1 MTILTEIRVIIE
13 ALKITVIKKGKN
25 MKVLVMAAGAVG
37 GYFGSVIAEKHD
49 VVLIARNEH
58 LKAIQEK
65 GLEVKSKTSGNFI
78 SQATAV
84 SKPEEGY
91 VADIVIYCVKAYHN
105 ESACDVIAPAV
116 GPETTVLTLQ
126 NGIGSGDFLSNRF
139 GNERVLLGAAYI
151 EASRGN
157 PGITEEHG
165 GGCRIALGNKLG
177 IGTPRTTMVS
187 ELLKSSNIDHEVSE
201 NIMSALWKK
210 LVFITALSGMTC
222 LARARFEQVLDNP
235 QTYELAIQV
244 MSETKAVADAEG
256 IGLPSDIVDTTMD
269 DFMSHKSELVSSMHQ
284 DLLSGRPLEVNVIN
298 GAVSQMGKTHNI
310 PTPINDVITSCL
322 SLPNAMATQSAK

>member
-1 MTILTEIRVIIE
+1 M
-13 ALKITVIKKGKN
+13 N
-25 MKVLVMAAGAVG
+25 VLVMAAGAVG

-65 GLEVKSKTSGNFI
+65 GLKVESKTSGNFI
-78 SQATAV
+78 SRATAV
-84 SKPEEGY
+84 AQPEEGY
-91 VADIVIYCVKAYHN
+91 VADVVLYCVKAYHN

-116 GPETTVLTLQ
+116 GPETAVLTLQ

-139 GNERVLLGAAYI
+139 GEERVLLGAAYI

-177 IGTPRTTMVS
+177 ISTPKTNMVS
-187 ELLKSSNIDHEVSE
+187 ELLKSSNIDHEVSTD
-201 NIMSALWKK
+201 IMSALWKK
-210 LVFITALSGMTC
+210 LIFITALSGMTC
-222 LARARFEQVLDNP
+222 LVRARFEQVLDNP
-235 QTYELAIQV
+235 QTHALAIKV

-256 IGLPSDIVDTTMD
+256 INLPSDVVETTMA
-269 DFMSHKSELVSSMHQ
+269 DFMLHKSELVSSMHQ

-298 GAVSQMGKTHNI
+298 GAVSQMGRIHNI
-310 PTPINDVITSCL
+310 STPINDVITSCL
-322 SLPNAMATQSAK
+322 SLPNTLAARSAE

>member
-1 MTILTEIRVIIE
+1 M
-13 ALKITVIKKGKN
+13 N
-25 MKVLVMAAGAVG
+25 VLVMAAGAVG
-37 GYFGSVIAEKHD
+37 GYFGSVMAEKHD

-65 GLEVKSKTSGNFI
+65 GLQVQSKTSGNFI
-78 SQATAV
+78 SRATAV
-84 SKPEEGY
+84 ARPEEGY
-91 VADIVIYCVKAYHN
+91 VADIVLYCVKAYHN
-105 ESACDVIAPAV
+105 DSACDVIAPAV

-139 GNERVLLGAAYI
+139 GEERVLLGAAYI
-151 EASRGN
+151 EASRGT

-165 GGCRIALGNKLG
+165 GSCRIALGEKHG
-177 IGTPRTTMVS
+177 MISQRTKTVS
-187 ELLKSSNIDHEVSE
+187 ELLKSSNIDHEISGD
-201 NIMSALWKK
+201 IMSALWKK

-256 IGLPSDIVDTTMD
+256 IDLPANIVKTTMD

-298 GAVSQMGKTHNI
+298 GAVSQMGKIHNVS
-310 PTPINDVITSCL
+310 TPINDIITSCL
-322 SLPNAMATQSAK
+322 SLPNAMATQSAE

>member
-1 MTILTEIRVIIE
+1 M
-13 ALKITVIKKGKN
+13 N
-25 MKVLVMAAGAVG
+25 VLVMAAGAVG

-65 GLEVKSKTSGNFI
+65 GLKVESKTSGNFI
-78 SQATAV
+78 SRATAV
-84 SKPEEGY
+84 AQPEEGY
-91 VADIVIYCVKAYHN
+91 VADVVLYCVKAYHN

-116 GPETTVLTLQ
+116 GPETAVLTLQ

-139 GNERVLLGAAYI
+139 GEERVLLGAAYI

-177 IGTPRTTMVS
+177 ISTPKTNMVS
-187 ELLKSSNIDHEVSE
+187 ELLKSSNIDHEVSTD
-201 NIMSALWKK
+201 IMSALWKK

-222 LARARFEQVLDNP
+222 LVRARFEQVLDNP
-235 QTYELAIQV
+235 QTHALAIKV

-256 IGLPSDIVDTTMD
+256 INLPSDVVETTMA
-269 DFMSHKSELVSSMHQ
+269 DFMLHKSELVSSMHQ

-298 GAVSQMGKTHNI
+298 GAVSQMGRIHNI
-310 PTPINDVITSCL
+310 STPINDIITSCL
-322 SLPNAMATQSAK
+322 SLPNTLAARSAE

>member
-1 MTILTEIRVIIE
+1 M
-13 ALKITVIKKGKN
+13 N
-25 MKVLVMAAGAVG
+25 VLVMAAGAVG
-37 GYFGSVIAEKHD
+37 GYFGSVMAEKHD

-65 GLEVKSKTSGNFI
+65 GLQVQSKTSGNFI
-78 SQATAV
+78 SLATAV
-84 SKPEEGY
+84 ARPEEGY
-91 VADIVIYCVKAYHN
+91 VADIVLYCVKAYHN
-105 ESACDVIAPAV
+105 DSACDVIASAV

-139 GNERVLLGAAYI
+139 GEERVLLGAAYI

-165 GGCRIALGNKLG
+165 GGCRIALGEKHG
-177 IGTPRTTMVS
+177 IITRRTKTVS
-187 ELLKSSNIDHEVSE
+187 ELLKSSNIDHEVSGD
-201 NIMSALWKK
+201 IMSALWKK

-256 IGLPSDIVDTTMD
+256 IGLPANIVETTMD

-298 GAVSQMGKTHNI
+298 GVVSQMGKIHNVS
-310 PTPINDVITSCL
+310 TPINDVITSCL
-322 SLPNAMATQSAK
+322 SLPNAMATQPAE

>member
-1 MTILTEIRVIIE
+1 M
-13 ALKITVIKKGKN
+13 N
-25 MKVLVMAAGAVG
+25 VLVMAAGAVG

-65 GLEVKSKTSGNFI
+65 GLKVESKTSGNFI
-78 SQATAV
+78 SRATAV
-84 SKPEEGY
+84 AQPEEGY
-91 VADIVIYCVKAYHN
+91 VADVVLYCVKAYHN

-116 GPETTVLTLQ
+116 GPETAVLTLQ

-139 GNERVLLGAAYI
+139 GEERVLLGAAYI

-177 IGTPRTTMVS
+177 ISTPKTNMVS
-187 ELLKSSNIDHEVSE
+187 ELLKSSNIDHEVSTD
-201 NIMSALWKK
+201 IMSALWKK

-222 LARARFEQVLDNP
+222 LVRARFEQVLDNP
-235 QTYELAIQV
+235 QTHALAIKV

-256 IGLPSDIVDTTMD
+256 INLPSNVVETTMA
-269 DFMSHKSELVSSMHQ
+269 DFMLHKSELVSSMHQ

-298 GAVSQMGKTHNI
+298 GAVSQMGRIHNI
-310 PTPINDVITSCL
+310 STPINDVITSCL
-322 SLPNAMATQSAK
+322 SLPNTLAARSAE

>member
-1 MTILTEIRVIIE
+1 M
-13 ALKITVIKKGKN
+13 N
-25 MKVLVMAAGAVG
+25 VLVMAAGAVG

-65 GLEVKSKTSGNFI
+65 GLKVESKTSGNFI
-78 SQATAV
+78 SRATAV
-84 SKPEEGY
+84 AQPEEGY
-91 VADIVIYCVKAYHN
+91 VADVVLYCVKAYHN

-116 GPETTVLTLQ
+116 GPETAVLTLQ

-139 GNERVLLGAAYI
+139 GEERVLLGAAYI

-177 IGTPRTTMVS
+177 ISTPKTNMVS
-187 ELLKSSNIDHEVSE
+187 ELLQSSNIDHEVSTD
-201 NIMSALWKK
+201 IMSALWKK

-222 LARARFEQVLDNP
+222 LVRARFEQVLDNP
-235 QTYELAIQV
+235 QTHALAIKV

-256 IGLPSDIVDTTMD
+256 INLPSDVVETTMA
-269 DFMSHKSELVSSMHQ
+269 DFMLHKSELVSSMHQ

-298 GAVSQMGKTHNI
+298 GAVSQMGRIHNI
-310 PTPINDVITSCL
+310 STPINDVITSCL
-322 SLPNAMATQSAK
+322 SLPNTLAARSAE

>member
-1 MTILTEIRVIIE
+1 M
-13 ALKITVIKKGKN
+13 N
-25 MKVLVMAAGAVG
+25 VLVMAAGAVG

-58 LKAIQEK
+58 LKAIQKK
-65 GLEVKSKTSGNFI
+65 GLKVESKTSGNFI
-78 SQATAV
+78 SRATAV
-84 SKPEEGY
+84 AQPEEGY
-91 VADIVIYCVKAYHN
+91 VADVVLYCVKAYHN

-116 GPETTVLTLQ
+116 GPETAVLTLQ

-139 GNERVLLGAAYI
+139 GEERVLLGAAYI

-157 PGITEEHG
+157 PGVTEEHG

-177 IGTPRTTMVS
+177 ISTPKTNMVS
-187 ELLKSSNIDHEVSE
+187 ELLQSSNIDHEVSTD
-201 NIMSALWKK
+201 IMSALWKK

-222 LARARFEQVLDNP
+222 LVRARFEQVLDNP
-235 QTYELAIQV
+235 QTHALAIKV

-256 IGLPSDIVDTTMD
+256 INLPSDVVETTMA
-269 DFMSHKSELVSSMHQ
+269 DFMLHKSELVSSMHQ

-298 GAVSQMGKTHNI
+298 GAVSQMGRIHNI
-310 PTPINDVITSCL
+310 STPINDVITSCL
-322 SLPNAMATQSAK
+322 SLPNTLAARSAK

>member
-1 MTILTEIRVIIE
+1 M
-13 ALKITVIKKGKN
+13 N
-25 MKVLVMAAGAVG
+25 VLVMAAGAVG

-58 LKAIQEK
+58 LKAIQKK
-65 GLEVKSKTSGNFI
+65 GLKVESKTSGNFI
-78 SQATAV
+78 SRATAV
-84 SKPEEGY
+84 AQPEKGY
-91 VADIVIYCVKAYHN
+91 VADVVLYCVKAYHN

-116 GPETTVLTLQ
+116 GPETAVLTLQ

-139 GNERVLLGAAYI
+139 GEERVLLGAAYI

-157 PGITEEHG
+157 PGVTEEHG

-177 IGTPRTTMVS
+177 ISTPKTNMVS
-187 ELLKSSNIDHEVSE
+187 ELLKSSNIDHEVSTD
-201 NIMSALWKK
+201 IMSALWKK

-222 LARARFEQVLDNP
+222 LVRARFEQVLDNP
-235 QTYELAIQV
+235 QTHALAIKV

-256 IGLPSDIVDTTMD
+256 INLPSDVVETTMA
-269 DFMSHKSELVSSMHQ
+269 DFMLHKSELVSSMHQ

-298 GAVSQMGKTHNI
+298 GAVSQMGRIHNI
-310 PTPINDVITSCL
+310 STPINDVITSCL
-322 SLPNAMATQSAK
+322 SLPNTLAARSAE

>member
-1 MTILTEIRVIIE
+1 M
-13 ALKITVIKKGKN
+13 N
-25 MKVLVMAAGAVG
+25 VLVMAAGAVG
-37 GYFGSVIAEKHD
+37 GYFGSVIAEQHD

-65 GLEVKSKTSGNFI
+65 GLEVQSKTSGNFI

-84 SKPEEGY
+84 AKPEEGY
-91 VADIVIYCVKAYHN
+91 VADIVLYCVKAYHN
-105 ESACDVIAPAV
+105 DSASDVIAP
-116 GPETTVLTLQ
+116 GIRPETTILTLQ

-139 GNERVLLGAAYI
+139 GEERVLLGAAYI

-177 IGTPRTTMVS
+177 IDTPRTSMVS
-187 ELLKSSNIDHEVSE
+187 ELLKSSNINHEVSTG
-201 NIMSALWKK
+201 IMSALWKK

-222 LARARFEQVLDNP
+222 LTRARFEQVLDNP

-244 MSETKAVADAEG
+244 MSETKAVAEAEG
-256 IGLPSDIVDTTMD
+256 IRLPSDIVETTMD
-269 DFMSHKSELVSSMHQ
+269 DFMLHKSELVSSMHQ
-284 DLLSGRPLEVNVIN
+284 DLLSGRPLEVDVIN
-298 GAVSQMGKTHNI
+298 GAVSQMGKIHNV

-322 SLPNAMATQSAK
+322 SLPDGMATQSAE

>member
-1 MTILTEIRVIIE
+1 M
-13 ALKITVIKKGKN
+13 N
-25 MKVLVMAAGAVG
+25 VLVMAAGAVG

-65 GLEVKSKTSGNFI
+65 GLKVESKTSGNFI
-78 SQATAV
+78 SRATAV
-84 SKPEEGY
+84 AQPEEGY
-91 VADIVIYCVKAYHN
+91 VADVVLYCVKAYHN

-116 GPETTVLTLQ
+116 GPETAVLTLQ

-139 GNERVLLGAAYI
+139 GEERVLLGAAYI

-177 IGTPRTTMVS
+177 ISTPKTNMVS
-187 ELLKSSNIDHEVSE
+187 ELLKSSNIDHEVSTD
-201 NIMSALWKK
+201 IMSALWEK

-222 LARARFEQVLDNP
+222 LVRARFEQVLDNP
-235 QTYELAIQV
+235 QTHALAIKV

-256 IGLPSDIVDTTMD
+256 INLPSDVVETTMA
-269 DFMSHKSELVSSMHQ
+269 DFMLHKSELVSSMHQ

-298 GAVSQMGKTHNI
+298 GAVSQMGRIHNI
-310 PTPINDVITSCL
+310 STPINDVITSCL
-322 SLPNAMATQSAK
+322 SLPNTLAARSAE

>member
-1 MTILTEIRVIIE
+1 M
-13 ALKITVIKKGKN
+13 N
-25 MKVLVMAAGAVG
+25 VLVMAAGAVG
-37 GYFGSVIAEKHD
+37 GYFGSVMAEKHD

-65 GLEVKSKTSGNFI
+65 GLQVQSKTSGNFI
-78 SQATAV
+78 SRATAV
-84 SKPEEGY
+84 AKPEEGY
-91 VADIVIYCVKAYHN
+91 VADIVLYCVKAYHN
-105 ESACDVIAPAV
+105 DSACDVIASAV

-139 GNERVLLGAAYI
+139 GEERVLLGAAYI
-151 EASRGN
+151 EASRGT

-165 GGCRIALGNKLG
+165 GSCRIALGEKHG
-177 IGTPRTTMVS
+177 MISQRTKTVS
-187 ELLKSSNIDHEVSE
+187 ELLKSSNIDHEISGD
-201 NIMSALWKK
+201 IMSSLWKK

-235 QTYELAIQV
+235 QTYKLAIQV

-256 IGLPSDIVDTTMD
+256 IGLPANIVETTMA

-298 GAVSQMGKTHNI
+298 GAVSQMGKIHDVS
-310 PTPINDVITSCL
+310 TPINDVITSCL
-322 SLPNAMATQSAK
+322 SLPNAMATQSAE